1 MGIQIQRA
9 TPDDMPAVQAF
20 NARLRAGGITDFK
33 LPETAVST
41 WLPRDGASPLYEEL
55 WLAKDGPD
63 VRGGYVLKHQPF
75 RVGQETLAV
84 GYLYSPVS
92 EALVDSRFGA
102 LGLQILLHAQ
112 RQQPLLY
119 CLGMGGLDRPLPRLL
134 QASRWQLVPVPFLFY
149 PARPAVLLRELP
161 LLQRTRGRALAARV
175 LAATGLAWLGL
186 RAWQAV
192 RQAGPPQGVEVT
204 EIPHFDAW
212 VDDLWQAAAPHYAF
226 IAERTLPAL
235 NRLYPPGHPRFLKL
249 QVKRHQEIVGWTVA
263 LDTPMR
269 DSRHFGNLR
278 VGSVVDVLAASGA
291 EYAVAA
297 AATDFL
303 LRRGVD
309 LIVTNQA
316 HQAWVKAFRRAGWLP
331 GPSNFIFAAAPPL
344 AARLQPWP
352 HTCAQ
357 AHLTR
362 GDGEGPTHL

>member
-9 TPDDMPAVQAF
+9 KPDDMPAVRAF

-41 WLPRDGASPLYEEL
+41 WLTPDGVYPLFEEL
-55 WLAKDGPD
+55 WLAKDGPA
-63 VRGGYVLKHQPF
+63 VRGGYVLKYQPF
-75 RVGQETLAV
+75 RVGQETLGI

-112 RQQPLLY
+112 RRQPLLY

-134 QASRWQLVPVPFLFY
+134 QASGWSLAPVPFLFY
-149 PARPAVLLRELP
+149 PARPAVVLRELP
-161 LLQRTRGRALAARV
+161 LLQRTRGRALAAKA
-175 LAATGLAWLGL
+175 LAASGLAWLGL

-192 RQAGPPQGVEVT
+192 RQAAPPPGVEVT
-204 EIPHFDAW
+204 EIQNFDEW
-212 VDDLWQAAAPHYAF
+212 VDDLWEAAGAHYTF

-249 QVKRHQEIVGWTVA
+249 QVRRQGKMAGWAVA

-269 DSRHFGNLR
+269 ESRHFGNLR
-278 VGSVVDVLAASGA
+278 VGSVVDGLAAPGEEDA
-291 EYAVAA
+291 TAA
-297 AATDFL
+297 GVTTFL
-303 LRRGVD
+303 RQRGVD
-309 LIVTNQA
+309 VLVTNQA

-344 AARLQPWP
+344 AALLQPWP